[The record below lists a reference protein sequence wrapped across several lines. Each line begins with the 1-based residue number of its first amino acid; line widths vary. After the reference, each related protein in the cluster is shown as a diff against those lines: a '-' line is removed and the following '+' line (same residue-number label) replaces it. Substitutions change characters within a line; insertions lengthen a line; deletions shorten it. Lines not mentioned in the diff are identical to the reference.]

1 MRCVTFIILHL
12 SVTCAN
18 TQEDPVDMTV
28 DNLVGELVEWVPE
41 PPATNADLDEMTL
54 GNVPSTVRMAKDKLM
69 AFGINPGP
77 LGMLALT
84 AIDANN
90 RGTGMRNVAA
100 MAMNMP
106 DNTKAAL
113 SHLGKQVV
121 VKAGSSTGEALQT
134 MAGVTDPWGFWDP
147 LKFSRN
153 CADGSLAFYREAELK
168 HGRVAMLA
176 TLGIIVGEKF
186 SPILGAPPA
195 AAVLQ
200 FGKATAAGP
209 ATFWGAVIVAVS
221 FLELAMMNS
230 QQWTEER
237 DYKDPLQA
245 GDFGWDPLGLKPKKP
260 EELLTLQ
267 NKEILNGRLAMISA
281 AGIIA
286 QEMVT
291 GKKIF

>member
-1 MRCVTFIILHL
+1 
-12 SVTCAN
+12 
-18 TQEDPVDMTV
+18 MTV
-28 DNLVGELVEWVPE
+28 DNLIGELVEWVPE
-41 PPATNADLDEMTL
+41 PPAKNADLDEMTL

-77 LGMLALT
+77 LGMLALS

-113 SHLGKQVV
+113 SHLSKQVV
-121 VKAGSSTGEALQT
+121 VKGEALQV
-134 MAGVTDPWGFWDP
+134 MAGVTKPWGFWDP
-147 LKFSRN
+147 IKFTKN
-153 CADGSLAFYREAELK
+153 CDDKSLAFYREAELK

-195 AAVLQ
+195 PAVLQ

-221 FLELAMMNS
+221 FLELSMMNS
-230 QQWTEER
+230 QQWTEGR
-237 DYKDPLQA
+237 DYTDPLQA
-245 GDFGWDPLGLKPKKP
+245 GDFGWDPMGLKPKKP

-291 GKKIF
+291 GKQIF

>member
-1 MRCVTFIILHL
+1 MMRCATLIILHA
-12 SVTCAN
+12 SVACAN
-18 TQEDPVDMTV
+18 TNEDPVDMTV
-28 DNLVGELVEWVPE
+28 DNLIGELVEWVPA
-41 PPATNADLDEMTL
+41 PPAQTADLDDMTL
-54 GNVPSTVRMAKDKLM
+54 GNVPSTVNIAKDKLM
-69 AFGINPGP
+69 AYGINPGP

-100 MAMNMP
+100 MAMKMP
-106 DNTKAAL
+106 DNTKSAL
-113 SHLGKQVV
+113 SHLSKQVV
-121 VKAGSSTGEALQT
+121 VKAEAIEE
-134 MAGVTDPWGFWDP
+134 MAGITKPWGFWDP
-147 LKFSRN
+147 AKFSTN
-153 CADGSLAFYREAELK
+153 CDGKSLAFYREAELK

-186 SPILGAPPA
+186 SPILGAAPA
-195 AAVLQ
+195 PAVLQ

-221 FLELAMMNS
+221 FLELSLMNG
-230 QQWTEER
+230 QQWSTER
-237 DYKDPLQA
+237 NYNNPLEA
-245 GDFGWDPLGLKPKKP
+245 GDFGWDPMGMKPKKP
-260 EELLTLQ
+260 EELKTLQ
-267 NKEILNGRLAMISA
+267 NKELLNGRLAMISA